1 MAFTIV
7 STHLDG
13 IVVLQPQRHDDD
25 RGWFIESFR
34 EDQLRDLGIATDFV
48 QDNHSHSRRDVIR
61 GLHYTVGQPMG
72 KLLRVVRG
80 AIQLV
85 ELDVRSASPTFGKHV
100 TLDVSEENQHIVWIP
115 PGFANGFC
123 IVSDV
128 ADVLYRCTHTYDPVN
143 ERCINALDPA
153 LAIPWRAQ
161 APVMSRKDE
170 EAPTFGDGVD
180 TL

>member
-34 EDQLRDLGIATDFV
+34 EDQLRELGIATDFV
-48 QDNHSHSRRDVIR
+48 QDNHSHSHRGVIR

-85 ELDVRSASPTFGKHV
+85 ELDVRSASPTFGRHV
-100 TLDVSEENQHIVWIP
+100 TLDVDEENQHMVWIP

-123 IVSDV
+123 IVSDA
-128 ADVLYRCTHTYDPVN
+128 ADVLYRCTHTYNPVN
-143 ERCINALDPA
+143 ERCTNALDPA
-153 LAIPWRAQ
+153 LAIAWKAETPIL
-161 APVMSRKDE
+161 SRKDE
-170 EAPTFGDGVD
+170 GAPNFRDALDV
-180 TL
+180 L